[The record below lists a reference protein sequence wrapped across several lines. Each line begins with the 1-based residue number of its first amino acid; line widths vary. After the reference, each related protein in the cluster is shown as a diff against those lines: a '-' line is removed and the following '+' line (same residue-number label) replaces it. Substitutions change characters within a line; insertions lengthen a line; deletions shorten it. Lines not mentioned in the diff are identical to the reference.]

1 MALTAPAEVIADRAA
16 AMMAVADSS
25 LKLLAPSAGTDVVA
39 RMPRRQA
46 NARGGTAQASLTIAD
61 TSARFTA
68 LSSSLACHAWGMADH
83 RAGRFGLDALAGGR
97 IGFTHV
103 TRRDRR
109 SGSPAVATRRARVE
123 EGVVPLI
130 RHDVQGVRWERLELS
145 TSRVWMRRHRTLGRP
160 DRMTSWSADIAVC
173 AVFDRISPLAQKS
186 HLLVGA
192 NVDVTDYVV
201 ATFGV
206 EAVTRLG
213 IASRNSVVLDIGG
226 GEGFQVPLT
235 TGVGCLR

>member
-1 MALTAPAEVIADRAA
+1 MARPKPPSPLRTHQRA
-16 AMMAVADSS
+16 SRHS
-25 LKLLAPSAGTDVVA
+25 
-39 RMPRRQA
+39 PRRWLA
-46 NARGGTAQASLTIAD
+46 TPGVWPIIA
-61 TSARFTA
+61 
-68 LSSSLACHAWGMADH
+68 
-83 RAGRFGLDALAGGR
+83 LDALASTHSQAGGLDSPTLR
-97 IGFTHV
+97 GAH
-103 TRRDRR
+103 RR

-206 EAVTRLG
+206 EAVTHLG